1 LNNAL
6 LEEVSS
12 QHESKMMKKLEQM
25 EGGPK
30 SMDQI
35 PAKMTKPHLPLGRGL
50 DPNLDQVPSQLACIS
65 VRARAHVSGIS
76 VTMKQTPACK
86 RTCQTKLTC
95 QLCGQL
101 PLLMEHPQRPE
112 HLPTSNLG
120 PQIAVL
126 QQGKYLVKAFHE
138 QQQGRPRQQYDASEQ
153 KLDHALLS

>member
-65 VRARAHVSGIS
+65 VRARAHVSG
-76 VTMKQTPACK
+76 
-86 RTCQTKLTC
+86 
-95 QLCGQL
+95 
-101 PLLMEHPQRPE
+101 
-112 HLPTSNLG
+112 
-120 PQIAVL
+120 
-126 QQGKYLVKAFHE
+126 
-138 QQQGRPRQQYDASEQ
+138 
-153 KLDHALLS
+153 